1 MSMAESVKI
10 EMEIPMNRPADNRI
24 LMLLENMTF
33 PQDLRVRREANALH
47 AAGYR
52 VTVICPAG
60 KGQPYRETVNGVRA
74 YRYPAPRAAIG
85 FLGYIWEYWW
95 SMVASF
101 FLSALIFLTDGFDVI
116 HAHNPPDTFVFIAML
131 YKLSGKRFVFDH
143 HDLSAEMYQARLAG
157 RGNPIVYRVLIWLE
171 KLTCRFADHVI
182 VTNESY
188 KRFAMERG
196 RVPATRITIVRNGID
211 LSSLNGSVEPDRGLR
226 GMGKTII
233 GFVGVMG
240 FQDGVDYLL
249 RALQHLVNDLRR
261 TDFHCVLIG
270 GGDAWASLKAQ
281 AHQLGLDEHV
291 QFMGFIF
298 GEGLRRYLSA
308 ADICVDAS
316 PSNPYTDHSTMFKV
330 MEYMSLGKPIVAFD
344 LTEHRFTA
352 QEAAVYVSPN
362 DERAFARALAQLMD
376 DPRRRAALGA
386 FGPRR
391 IRTQLA
397 WDYSI
402 PNLLRAY
409 RQVLPRAVQLE
420 GQVSQEPIGTVQSQ
434 PSRPAQAPSYKSGNW
449 AD

>member
-1 MSMAESVKI
+1 MSTFIFFLFNDPSPTEIYTLSLHDALPISV
-10 EMEIPMNRPADNRI
+10 
-24 LMLLENMTF
+24 
-33 PQDLRVRREANALH
+33 
-47 AAGYR
+47 
-52 VTVICPAG
+52 G
-60 KGQPYRETVNGVRA
+60 KGQPYRETVNGVRV

-85 FLGYIWEYWW
+85 FLGYIWEYGW

-101 FLSALIFLTDGFDVI
+101 FLAALVFLTDGFDVI

-131 YKLSGKRFVFDH
+131 YKLFGKRFVFDH
-143 HDLSAEMYQARLAG
+143 HDLSAEMYQARLSG
-157 RGNPIVYRVLIWLE
+157 RGNPMVYRVLVWLE

-188 KRFAMERG
+188 KKFAMERG
-196 RVPATRITIVRNGID
+196 RVPENRITIVRNGID
-211 LSSLNGSVEPDRGLR
+211 LTSLNWTSEPDRGLR

-240 FQDGVDYLL
+240 FQDGVDCLL
-249 RALQHLVNDLRR
+249 RVLQHLVHDLRR

-298 GEGLRRYLSA
+298 GEELRRYLSA

-316 PSNPYTDHSTMFKV
+316 PSNPYTDHSTMFKI

-344 LTEHRFTA
+344 LHEHRVTA
-352 QEAAVYVSPN
+352 QEAAVYVEPD
-362 DERAFARALAQLMD
+362 DERAFGKALADLMD
-376 DPRRRAALGA
+376 DPGRRHRLGA
-386 FGPRR
+386 HGKRR
-391 IRTQLA
+391 IELELA

-402 PNLLRAY
+402 PRLLDAY
-409 RQVLPRAVQLE
+409 RAVLP
-420 GQVSQEPIGTVQSQ
+420 VST
-434 PSRPAQAPSYKSGNW
+434 PSWWMAS
-449 AD
+449 